1 MRIPEGEIPAITG
14 VGHGVGRNV
23 ITNAAFAEYIGRKPE
38 TIERLMA
45 QAGIGIEQRFWV
57 EKGEQATSDL
67 CVDAFEEALA
77 MANLEKGDVK
87 SLYVATFS
95 PDYQAVSA
103 AAIVQEKLGLPTTVL
118 GSNNSD
124 ACPGWIF
131 AAHRAMSDL
140 TSPLGRGGVAVVIG
154 AETISPLL
162 SKKKPLVSALFGD
175 AAGATIWQNVK
186 PDSDDLRNYGFG
198 FGVDGKYAEE
208 LLIRGGGSKHFT
220 TEETLAN
227 DWHSLDMNGKL
238 IFDQAVKRMSEA
250 TRQAL
255 DDAGIPLEEID
266 VFVPHQANRKIIEAT
281 AEALGVPMEKVI
293 VTIDRYGNTSAA
305 SIPTAMYEGV
315 RSGKIERNMIVAT
328 AAFGAGLSYG
338 SAIFPM
344 VGLPERDKQ
353 VFQGVDVYKK

>member
-1 MRIPEGEIPAITG
+1 MRIPEGEIPAITA
-14 VGHGVGRNV
+14 VGHGVGKHV
-23 ITNAAFAEYIGRKPE
+23 ITNAAFAEHIGRKSE
-38 TIERLMA
+38 IIDRLMA
-45 QAGIGIEQRFWV
+45 QAGIGIEQRYWV

-77 MANLEKGDVK
+77 MTDLQGRAVK
-87 SLYVATFS
+87 TLYIATSS
-95 PDYQAVSA
+95 PDFQGVST
-103 AAIVQEKLGLPTTVL
+103 AAIVQEKLGLPTTII
-118 GSNNSD
+118 GSNNAD
-124 ACPGWIF
+124 ACPGWIN
-131 AAHRAMSDL
+131 AAYRAMTDL

-186 PDSDDLRNYGFG
+186 PDSDDLRSYGFG
-198 FGVDGKYAEE
+198 FGVDGRFVED
-208 LLIRGGGSKHFT
+208 LLIRGGGSKYFT

-227 DWHSLDMNGKL
+227 DWHSLDMNGPV
-238 IFDQAVKRMSEA
+238 IFDQAVRRMSEA

-255 DDAGIPLEEID
+255 ADAGIPVEEVDI
-266 VFVPHQANRKIIEAT
+266 FVPHQANRKIIEAT

-305 SIPTAMYEGV
+305 SIPTAIYEGV
-315 RSGKIERNMIVAT
+315 RSGEIERNMIVAT

-338 SAIFPM
+338 AAIFPM
-344 VGLPERDKQ
+344 VGLPEREKQ
-353 VFQGVDVYKK
+353 VFQGVDVYK